1 MPTGIGLMG
10 LGRIGRNLFRVLYK
24 NDDLRLRAVSDVAD
38 AAGLAYLLRFDT
50 ILGRFPE
57 PVSLEGGNLQVAGRQ
72 VRMLT
77 EAKGSQ
83 AVPPW
88 GDLGVDVVVEATAR
102 RRTRADLERHFA
114 AGARRVI
121 LCSPPAEPADA
132 TIIFGVNE
140 DQLKPEHRVVSA
152 ASPTAIAAGPVL
164 KILAAAFGIERA
176 FLSTVHAFTNQQR
189 LADVPADD
197 PRQGRAAGENIIP
210 QETHA
215 AGLLMELLP
224 DLAGKL
230 SGNSLH
236 VPVANGSVVDLVCW
250 HREAVTVEAV
260 NEAVHRAVNAAAA
273 GGSLKGVLGYETEP
287 IVSSDILLSADSGT
301 YDSLATMALGRN
313 VSKTLTWFDNGW
325 GYAHRV
331 VDLLHRFQQFDSS
344 AKEATR

>member
-77 EAKGSQ
+77 EPKGSQ

-102 RRTRADLERHFA
+102 HRTRADLERHFA
-114 AGARRVI
+114 AGAKRVI

-140 DQLKPEHRVVSA
+140 DQLTPEHRVVSA

-230 SGNSLH
+230 TGHSLN

-260 NEAVHRAVNAAAA
+260 NQAVRAAAA
-273 GGSLKGVLGYETEP
+273 GDGLKGILGYETEP

-331 VDLLHRFQQFDSS
+331 VDLLDRFEGFERSASS
-344 AKEATR
+344 GKESTR